1 MDQTLY
7 SSIAF
12 VAAFIVSAVDG
23 RRAVSWSLL
32 AAGIGL
38 VGTAASAAGLDGAL
52 FLAGAVAAGA
62 LFERTSEWIVRSR
75 WQSSAQDP
83 LREFR
88 SVREKLFGPRSQ
100 RVIAAAIAVPS
111 ASWVSF
117 NIPVGSVASIQGVLF
132 APCVLWLCGVFRL
145 VLART
150 VEDVCAGA
158 GVLFLATAVGWL
170 ERTGQSGIAEY
181 AALLVC
187 TAGIALLGGVL
198 NGRYLHHVDEDV
210 KHA

>member
-12 VAAFIVSAVDG
+12 IAAFIVSAVDG

-32 AAGIGL
+32 AAGAGL

-52 FLAGAVAAGA
+52 VLIGAVAAGGI
-62 LFERTSEWIVRSR
+62 LERTAEWLVRNR

-88 SVREKLFGPRSQ
+88 SVQEKLFGPRSQ
-100 RVIAAAIAVPS
+100 RIIAAAIAVPS

-117 NIPVGSVASIQGVLF
+117 NIPVGSVANIEGVLF
-132 APCVLWLCGVFRL
+132 APCILWLCGIFRL

-158 GVLFLATAVGWL
+158 GVLLLGTAVGWL
-170 ERTGQSGIAEY
+170 ERTGQGGIPEY
-181 AALLVC
+181 AVLLVIS
-187 TAGIALLGGVL
+187 AGIALLAGIL
-198 NGRYLHHVDEDV
+198 NGRYLHHVDEDEQ
-210 KHA
+210 HA